1 MSKTLSIQNLLP
13 TSMNYCYLFINIK
26 KINVVINCDKKIV
39 LQINKLPNWNKIKS
53 YFEKMVINTTL

>member
-1 MSKTLSIQNLLP
+1 
-13 TSMNYCYLFINIK
+13 MNYCYLFINIK